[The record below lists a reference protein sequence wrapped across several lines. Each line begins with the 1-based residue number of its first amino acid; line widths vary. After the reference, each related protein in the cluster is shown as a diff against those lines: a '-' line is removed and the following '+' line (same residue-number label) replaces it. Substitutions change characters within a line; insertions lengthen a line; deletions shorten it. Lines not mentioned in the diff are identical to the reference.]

1 VKPVARQS
9 LGAAIQQLF
18 AVPGEDVAAVLAELE
33 PRLCRGGD
41 WLFRQGDAGDA
52 LYLLARGRM
61 EVWISQ
67 EPSGESQEQL
77 VAEVAPGET
86 IGEIGLLTGSA
97 RSASIRAVR
106 DSLLLRMDTATF
118 DRLARESPRLIRGI
132 AGGIA
137 SRLRDRTAGDTR
149 RRRRYRTIAL
159 LPLDGSVHSDSLAD
173 DLADAM
179 DPHGHAVVLNPTRL
193 VALGAPPAWSCNG
206 GEASADMLHW
216 LADVEDDHE
225 LVLFVADPGDTAW
238 TRLALRHADL
248 VLLVADAGTDPGQRT
263 WEVELLDA
271 GAGPSA
277 RRALLLMQPPA
288 PAGPAGTSR
297 WLQPRRLDFH
307 LHLRRD
313 SRADLERVARVL
325 SGRSLGLVL
334 GGGAARGFA
343 HLGVYRAL
351 AEHGMPVDWFGGAS
365 IGAVMAAAMATGM
378 TPDEVIEA
386 ARASFVGGKP
396 FGDFT
401 VPVLALLRGRRM
413 EHLIREQLDT
423 NIENLPLPFFCVSSN
438 LGLGRLQVHDR
449 GDLPRAL
456 RASVSLPGVFPAA
469 VVNGELTIDGGIL
482 DNLPVDE
489 MLRRP
494 VGRVIAV
501 DLTSPRPFTVDYD
514 AVPSPWAVLAGRFL
528 PFARRR
534 RVPGFMSL
542 MLKATEI
549 GTMEKVAASGRRADL
564 LIKPP
569 VSGFG
574 ITDVRSFDRIVDAG
588 YAHTKEVLAGRD
600 RT

>member
-1 VKPVARQS
+1 VKPFARQS
-9 LGAAIQQLF
+9 LEAAVQQLF
-18 AVPGEDVAAVLAELE
+18 AVPREDVAGVLAQLE
-33 PRLCRGGD
+33 PRVCRGGE
-41 WLFRQGDAGDA
+41 WLFRQGEAGDA

-61 EVWISQ
+61 EAWISQ
-67 EPSGESQEQL
+67 EPSADSPEQL
-77 VAEVAPGET
+77 VAEVGPGET

-118 DRLARESPRLIRGI
+118 DRLARERPRLIRGI

-137 SRLRDRTAGDTR
+137 SRLRDRTAGETR
-149 RRRRYRTIAL
+149 ERRRYRTVAL
-159 LPLDGSVHSDSLAD
+159 LPLDASVHAESLAD
-173 DLADAM
+173 DLAGAIG
-179 DPHGHAVVLNPTRL
+179 PGGPAVVLSPPRL
-193 VALGAPPAWSCNG
+193 GALGAPSAWSSGG
-206 GEASADMLHW
+206 GEASEDMVHW
-216 LADVEDDHE
+216 LADAEDEHE
-225 LVLFVADPGDTAW
+225 LVLFVADPGDTPW

-248 VLLVADAGTDPGQRT
+248 VLLLADAGTDPLQRD
-263 WEVELLDA
+263 WEAGLLDSRTGP
-271 GAGPSA
+271 GA
-277 RRALLLMQPPA
+277 RCALLLMQPSA
-288 PAGPAGTSR
+288 PARPSDTSR
-297 WLQPRRLDFH
+297 WLEPRRLDFH

-313 SRADLERVARVL
+313 SRADLARAARVL

-365 IGAVMAAAMATGM
+365 IGAVMAAGMATGM
-378 TPDEVIEA
+378 TPDEAIEV

-401 VPVLALLRGRRM
+401 LPVLALLRGRRM
-413 EHLIREQLDT
+413 ERLIREQLDT
-423 NIENLPLPFFCVSSN
+423 DIEDLPLPFFCVSSN

-449 GDLPRAL
+449 GDLPCAL
-456 RASVSLPGVFPAA
+456 RATVSLPGVFPPA
-469 VVNGELTIDGGIL
+469 VVNGELTIDGGIV

-489 MLRRP
+489 MLHRP

-528 PFARRR
+528 PFARRY

-569 VSGFG
+569 VSRFG
-574 ITDVRSFDRIVDAG
+574 ITDVRSFDRIVEAG
-588 YAHTKEVLAGRD
+588 YTHAKEVLARPD
-600 RT
+600 RA

>member
-1 VKPVARQS
+1 MRPFARQS
-9 LGAAIQQLF
+9 LETAVHERFAI
-18 AVPGEDVAAVLAELE
+18 PREDVAAVLAELE
-33 PRLCRGGD
+33 PRVCHGGD

-61 EVWISQ
+61 EVWITQ
-67 EPSGESQEQL
+67 AQDGKDQEQL
-77 VAEVAPGET
+77 VAEIAPGET

-118 DRLARESPRLIRGI
+118 DRLARERPRLIRGI
-132 AGGIA
+132 AGSIA

-149 RRRRYRTIAL
+149 ERRRFRTVAL
-159 LPLDGSVHSDSLAD
+159 LPLDGSVPTETLAD
-173 DLADAM
+173 DIAAATSS
-179 DPHGHAVVLNPTRL
+179 HGRAVVLDPSRL
-193 VALGAPPAWSCNG
+193 AALGAPPTWAATG
-206 GEASADMLHW
+206 GEASQDMLHW
-216 LADVEDDHE
+216 LADVEDEHE
-225 LVLFVADPGDTAW
+225 LVLFVANPGNTAW

-248 VLLVADAGTDPGQRT
+248 VLLVADAGA
-263 WEVELLDA
+263 E
-271 GAGPSA
+271 AGPRPWEAGVFGSDA
-277 RRALLLMQPPA
+277 VANTRCALLLIQPPA
-288 PAGPAGTSR
+288 PARPARSSR
-297 WLQPRRLDFH
+297 WLDSRRLDFH
-307 LHLRRD
+307 LHLHRD

-351 AEHGMPVDWFGGAS
+351 TESGMAVDWFGGAS

-378 TPDEVIEA
+378 TPDEVIAA
-386 ARASFVGGKP
+386 ARHSFVGGKP

-401 VPVLALLRGRRM
+401 LPVMALLRGRRM
-413 EHLIREQLDT
+413 ERLIREQLDT
-423 NIENLPLPFFCVSSN
+423 DIEDLPLPFFCVSSN
-438 LGLGRLQVHDR
+438 LGLGRLRTHTR

-456 RASVSLPGVFPAA
+456 RASVSLPGVFPPA
-469 VVNGELTIDGGIL
+469 VVDGELTIDGGIL

-494 VGRVIAV
+494 VARVIAV
-501 DLTSPRPFTVDYD
+501 DLTSPRSFAVDYG

-528 PFARRR
+528 PLARRY

-564 LIKPP
+564 LLKPP
-569 VSGFG
+569 VSRFS
-574 ITDVRSFDRIVDAG
+574 ITDVRSFDRIVEAG
-588 YAHTKEVLAGRD
+588 YKHAKEVLAGLD
-600 RT
+600 GA